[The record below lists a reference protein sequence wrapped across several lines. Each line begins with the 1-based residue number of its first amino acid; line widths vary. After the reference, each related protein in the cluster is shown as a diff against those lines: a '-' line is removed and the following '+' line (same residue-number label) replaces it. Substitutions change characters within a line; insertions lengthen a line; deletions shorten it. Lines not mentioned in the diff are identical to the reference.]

1 MALWFVS
8 IAASTAVVGLTT
20 GGIMLVLGRRFIEEF
35 TRPGVTVE
43 QGTPQWGGWT
53 FPELVVE
60 PPTALQRAVTFPSAD
75 GALLRGEFW
84 AQTRSAP
91 TIIISHGLCEDEQVI
106 ALDGTLPLRSR
117 QGARDVIECSQG
129 PHLTVGCHK

>member
-1 MALWFVS
+1 KSRHRHTAPGRRNEVNKSMSGSTLGGRATKALVSRSKQAEVWTNRLVQRRSHMALWFAS
-8 IAASTAVVGLTT
+8 FAASMAVVSLTT

-60 PPTALQRAVTFPSAD
+60 PPTALQRALTFQSAD
-75 GALLRGEFW
+75 GVLLRGEF
-84 AQTRSAP
+84 
-91 TIIISHGLCEDEQVI
+91 
-106 ALDGTLPLRSR
+106 
-117 QGARDVIECSQG
+117 
-129 PHLTVGCHK
+129 